1 MEMEYRDPSKRGRW
15 IVLLGVVLALAAG
28 GAAFFL
34 INQAQQQAGQSG
46 LQKVSVVVAARTIP
60 ARKPIEEGD
69 VIVREIPLDPTN
81 AQGIV
86 STTDKVI
93 GRVLAVTVLQDQMV
107 TTNLMASEATGGQ
120 FSILEPGETVG
131 PDSEAWRAVSMT
143 VPDDR
148 AVGGLIQPGN
158 TVDVFV
164 SATINV
170 PQDLLTAGRYYTDK
184 STKITYQ
191 NMVVLAK
198 SGTFYI
204 VKASIGVSEEISHL
218 QASGNAAFS
227 FALRPESDVRQVDAS
242 SLGETTNLLIAKY
255 GLPVPENFPP
265 SRGPIPTPLPTPTP
279 GPSASPDPN
288 ASASPSA
295 SLSAA
300 P

>member
-34 INQAQQQAGQSG
+34 INQAQQEAGQSG
-46 LQKVSVVVAARTIP
+46 LKKVAVVVAVRVIP

-69 VIVREIPLDPTN
+69 VAVREIPIDPTN

-86 STTDKVI
+86 STTDLVI

-120 FSILEPGETVG
+120 FSILEPGESVT
-131 PDSEAWRAVSMT
+131 PESETWRAVSMT

-148 AVGGLIQPGN
+148 AVGGLIQPGM

-170 PQDLLTAGRYYTDK
+170 PQDLLTEGRYYTDK
-184 STKITYQ
+184 STKIMYQ

-198 SGTFYI
+198 AGTFYI
-204 VKASIGVSEEISHL
+204 VKANLAVSEEISHL

-227 FALRPESDVRQVDAS
+227 FAMRPETDIRQVDAS
-242 SLGETTNLLIAKY
+242 SLGETTNMLIAKY

-265 SRGPIPTPLPTPTP
+265 SRGPIPTPQPTPTP
-279 GPSASPDPN
+279 NPSAP
-288 ASASPSA
+288 ASPGA
-295 SLSAA
+295 SGSPVPSAA